1 MLPRKLLPL
10 LEWLPDYKRAYLS
23 QDFGAGLTV
32 AVILI
37 PQAMAYALLAGL
49 PPIHGLYA
57 AILPLILY
65 SILGTSRKLAVGP
78 VALDAIIIAGIVGG
92 IVSSKGGN
100 YLQICT
106 HLAVTVGLVQ
116 VAWGIFRLGFLVN
129 LLSFPIISGFTTAA
143 ALLICTS
150 QLKHLLGL
158 EIANSQ
164 YLHEVIYALLG
175 ALKDINLTSLLIG
188 SIGMGILLGLKKIK
202 SKLPAALLIVFASTL
217 VVWIGGLQNEV
228 SIIGEI
234 PQGLPTIGLIKPD
247 LNLVLDLIPSAIP
260 LALVGLMSVISMGQ
274 IIRKSNE
281 EDTVH
286 PNQELIAIGAANIGS
301 GFSSGFG
308 VAASFSRSAINA
320 QSNAQSPV
328 SQLFTSFIIVLT
340 LLFFTPLFYYTPKAI
355 LASIILVSVSKMISI
370 KPLLSLWHN
379 NRIESIVLLGTFW
392 STLTLGI
399 QNGVI
404 IGVLL
409 GLGVHILQSMQPSIN
424 SSTVISSKTGHYH
437 LLRLNSNLYFA
448 NTSFFIR
455 VINKLLLKT
464 PNVSFVVLDISGCNQ
479 IDSTGYKGLQKIQ
492 QQCQNLNIEFVL
504 LQPRT
509 HLLQKVNLDKFTI
522 ILDLHSLKKKQ
533 EKAK

>member
-10 LEWLPDYKRAYLS
+10 FEWLPDYKRSYLG
-23 QDFGAGLTV
+23 QDLTAGLTV

-37 PQAMAYALLAGL
+37 PQGMAYALLAGL

-65 SILGTSRKLAVGP
+65 SLLGTSRKLAVGP

-92 IVSSKGGN
+92 VVANSDAN
-100 YLQICT
+100 YLQTCT
-106 HLAVTVGLVQ
+106 HLAVTVGILQIV
-116 VAWGIFRLGFLVN
+116 WGVFRLGFLVN

-158 EIANSQ
+158 KIANSQ
-164 YLHEVIYALLG
+164 YFHEVVYVILG
-175 ALKDINLTSLLIG
+175 AIEHTNLTSLLIG
-188 SIGMGILLGLKKIK
+188 SVGMGVLWSLKKL
-202 SKLPAALLIVFASTL
+202 SNKLPAALLVVLASTL
-217 VVWIGGLQNEV
+217 VVWIGGLQDSV

-234 PQGLPTIGLIKPD
+234 PQGLPNFELIQAD
-247 LNLVLDLIPSAIP
+247 FNLILDLIPSAIP

-274 IIRKSNE
+274 VIKKSTE
-281 EDTVH
+281 EDTVR

-328 SQLFTSFIIVLT
+328 SQLFTALIIILT

-370 KPLLSLWHN
+370 KPLLALWDT

-399 QNGVI
+399 QNGII

-409 GLGVHILQSMQPSIN
+409 GIGLHLLQSMQPTIN
-424 SSTVISSKTGHYH
+424 SSTVVSSKTGHYH

-455 VINKLLLKT
+455 ATNTLLQKA

-479 IDSTGYKGLQKIQ
+479 IDSTGYKGLQTIQ
-492 QQCQNLNIEFVL
+492 QQCQNLNIKFVL

-509 HLLQKVNLDKFTI
+509 HLLQKVNLDKFTT
-522 ILDLHSLKKKQ
+522 ILDLDSLKK
-533 EKAK
+533 ETGESH